1 MTYFSFSIHFF
12 INTYFMWHEINNFF
26 VQNPSMALFLTLCLG
41 FLIGK
46 LKYKMLTLGTVTSVL
61 LVGVVFGILF
71 PEVQI
76 LPPLKNTFFLLFLF
90 AIGYSVGPQ
99 FFRSF
104 KKTGL
109 PQVLFACV
117 MCAVCL
123 GVSWLVAKIAG
134 YNAGEAVGLY
144 AGAQTISAAIGV
156 GQETINGL
164 DISQA
169 MKTAQDNVIPVMYAV
184 CYVFGTAGSAWII
197 AFLGPAM
204 MGGLKKCR
212 QDCVQME
219 AEMGESLI
227 NQPGYASSRREVTF
241 RTYKVSNP
249 WFTSSGRKVVELED
263 YVDKQGRR
271 LFVDRIRHN
280 GNIIDT
286 PAPGQ
291 LIYPDDE
298 VVLSG
303 RREFIIGEESWIGD
317 EVVDPQL
324 LEFAIKI
331 TPVMVRNKEVDGKT
345 VKDLLSQPFMHGV
358 IIREIKRAQNVNV
371 PVRENTVVER
381 GDYLT
386 LVGLPYDVS
395 TAAKSIGLAENQTT
409 ATDIIFLSLG
419 ILIGGIIGVLSFKAG
434 NVPVSLTTSGGAL
447 IMGLIFGWW
456 HSRRPNY
463 GQIPQSAV
471 WIFRELGLNMFIA
484 CVGLQ
489 CGPHFVQG
497 FEQVGWMIFV
507 WGAVATTVP
516 LVIGILLARY
526 AFKFRPG
533 TALGCVAGS
542 RTTTAALG
550 AVEESL
556 HSSVPGL
563 GYAITYAIGNT
574 LLILF
579 AVVMVILFA

>member
-1 MTYFSFSIHFF
+1 
-12 INTYFMWHEINNFF
+12 
-26 VQNPSMALFLTLCLG
+26 MALFLTLCLG

-46 LKYKMLTLGTVTSVL
+46 LKYKMLALGTVTSVL

-249 WFTSSGRKVVELED
+249 WFTSSGRKVAELED

-395 TAAKSIGLAENQTT
+395 TAAKSIGLAENQTN

>member
-1 MTYFSFSIHFF
+1 
-12 INTYFMWHEINNFF
+12 MWHEINNFF

-249 WFTSSGRKVVELED
+249 WFTSSGRKVAELED

-395 TAAKSIGLAENQTT
+395 TAAQSIGLAENQTN

-419 ILIGGIIGVLSFKAG
+419 IFIGGIIGVLSFKAG

>member
-1 MTYFSFSIHFF
+1 
-12 INTYFMWHEINNFF
+12 MWHEINNFF

-249 WFTSSGRKVVELED
+249 WFTSSGRKVAELED

-386 LVGLPYDVS
+386 LVGFPYDVS

>member
-1 MTYFSFSIHFF
+1 
-12 INTYFMWHEINNFF
+12 
-26 VQNPSMALFLTLCLG
+26 MALFLTLCLG

-249 WFTSSGRKVVELED
+249 WFTSSGRKVAELED

-386 LVGLPYDVS
+386 LVGFPYDVS

>member
-1 MTYFSFSIHFF
+1 
-12 INTYFMWHEINNFF
+12 MWHEINNFF

-249 WFTSSGRKVVELED
+249 WFTSSGRKVAELED

-358 IIREIKRAQNVNV
+358 IIREIKRAQNINV

-381 GDYLT
+381 GDYIT

-516 LVIGILLARY
+516 LVMGILLARY

>member
-249 WFTSSGRKVVELED
+249 WFTSSGRKVAELED

-303 RREFIIGEESWIGD
+303 RREFIIGEEAWIGD

>member
-1 MTYFSFSIHFF
+1 
-12 INTYFMWHEINNFF
+12 
-26 VQNPSMALFLTLCLG
+26 
-41 FLIGK
+41 
-46 LKYKMLTLGTVTSVL
+46 
-61 LVGVVFGILF
+61 
-71 PEVQI
+71 
-76 LPPLKNTFFLLFLF
+76 
-90 AIGYSVGPQ
+90 
-99 FFRSF
+99 
-104 KKTGL
+104 
-109 PQVLFACV
+109 

-249 WFTSSGRKVVELED
+249 WFTSSGRKVAELED

-395 TAAKSIGLAENQTT
+395 TAAKSIGLAENQTN

>member
-1 MTYFSFSIHFF
+1 
-12 INTYFMWHEINNFF
+12 MWHEINNFF

-249 WFTSSGRKVVELED
+249 WFTSSGRKVAELED

-395 TAAKSIGLAENQTT
+395 TAAKSIGLAENQTN

>member
-1 MTYFSFSIHFF
+1 
-12 INTYFMWHEINNFF
+12 MWHTINDFF
-26 VQNPSMALFLTLCLG
+26 VQNPAMALFLTLCLG
-41 FLIGK
+41 FLVGK

-61 LVGVVFGILF
+61 LVGVVLGIIF
-71 PEVQI
+71 PDVQI

-117 MCAVCL
+117 MCVVCL
-123 GVSWLVAKIAG
+123 GVTWLIAKIAG

-169 MKTAQDNVIPVMYAV
+169 MKTAQNDIIPVMYAV

-197 AFLGPAM
+197 AFLGPAL
-204 MGGLKKCR
+204 MGGMKKCR
-212 QDCVQME
+212 QDCAAQE
-219 AEMGESLI
+219 AEMGETLT
-227 NQPGYASSRREVTF
+227 NQPGYDSSRREVTF
-241 RTYKVSNP
+241 RTYKVANE
-249 WFTSSGRKVVELED
+249 WFTAAGRKVSALED
-263 YVDKQGRR
+263 YVEGQGRR

-286 PAPGQ
+286 PAPAQ
-291 LIYPDDE
+291 LIYPGDE

-324 LEFAIKI
+324 LEFAVKV
-331 TPVMVRNKEVDGKT
+331 TPVMARSKTVDGKT
-345 VKDLLSQPFMHGV
+345 VKELLAQPFMHGV
-358 IIREIKRAQNVNV
+358 SIRDIKRAQSIDI
-371 PVRENTVVER
+371 PVRSNTVIDG
-381 GDYLT
+381 GDYIT
-386 LVGLPYDVS
+386 LVGLPYDVN
-395 TAAKSIGLAENQTT
+395 TAAKQIGLAENQTT
-409 ATDIIFLSLG
+409 ATDIIFVSLG

-456 HSRRPNY
+456 HSKRPNY
-463 GQIPQSAV
+463 GQIPQAGV

-497 FEQVGWMIFV
+497 FQQVGWMLFV

-516 LVIGILLARY
+516 LIIGILLARY

-556 HSSVPGL
+556 HSSVPGM

-579 AVVMVILFA
+579 AVVMVIMFA

>member
-1 MTYFSFSIHFF
+1 
-12 INTYFMWHEINNFF
+12 MWHEINNFF

-249 WFTSSGRKVVELED
+249 WFTSSGRKVAELED

-345 VKDLLSQPFMHGV
+345 VKDLLSHPFMHGV

-434 NVPVSLTTSGGAL
+434 NVPVSFTTSGGAL

>member
-1 MTYFSFSIHFF
+1 
-12 INTYFMWHEINNFF
+12 MWHEINNFF

-249 WFTSSGRKVVELED
+249 WFTSSGRKVAELED

-331 TPVMVRNKEVDGKT
+331 TPVMVRNKDVDGKT

>member
-1 MTYFSFSIHFF
+1 
-12 INTYFMWHEINNFF
+12 MWHEINNFF

-249 WFTSSGRKVVELED
+249 WFTSSGRKVAELED

-345 VKDLLSQPFMHGV
+345 VKDLLSHPFMHGV

-419 ILIGGIIGVLSFKAG
+419 ILIGGIIGVLSIKAG